1 MKITALILFTVVS
14 SSLLTPR
21 REKLPKH
28 SWMPYEKLVTIPAG
42 NYIYQ
47 GSTLQMHTYYMSM
60 TEVTNGQYMEFIND
74 MAARGD
80 QSLMNEIR
88 VDSSQWKLPH
98 QYSEPVLAFP
108 DLYHR
113 HPAYRDYPVV
123 NISRKAAELFCSW
136 LTEKYNTHPSKK
148 TGKLR
153 FRLPTEQEWCYAA
166 QAGNHDNVFAWTGP
180 YERNHYGAFMANFT
194 RISQSNI
201 RYDST
206 GQLVYKGEISSGN
219 HYIYEDSKDYTTPV
233 ISYWPNAWG
242 LYNMSGNV
250 AEMVNTG
257 SARGGSW
264 HTPLYYLQVLV
275 PDPRGYGDQPNPYTG
290 FRVVAEPMP

>member
-1 MKITALILFTVVS
+1 MKTTALILFSVMGFF
-14 SSLLTPR
+14 TPR
-21 REKLPKH
+21 KEKLPKH
-28 SWMPYEKLVTIPAG
+28 LWMPYEKLVSVPAG
-42 NYIYQ
+42 NYLYQ
-47 GSTLQMHTYYMSM
+47 GSTVQINTYYMSM
-60 TEVTNGQYMEFIND
+60 TEVTNGQYMEFVSD
-74 MAARGD
+74 MMARGE
-80 QSLMNEIR
+80 QSVLSEIR
-88 VDSSQWKLPH
+88 VDSSQWKWPH

-123 NISRKAAELFCSW
+123 NISRKGAELFCAW
-136 LTEKYNTHPSKK
+136 LTEKYNAHPSKK

-166 QAGNHDNVFAWTGP
+166 QAGNHDNVFAWNGP
-180 YERNHYGAFMANFT
+180 FERNHYGMLMANFR

-201 RYDST
+201 QYDST
-206 GQLVYKGEISSGN
+206 GQLVYKGEITGQ
-219 HYIYEDSKDYTTPV
+219 HYAFEDSRDVTAPV

-250 AEMVNTG
+250 AEMVSTG

-264 HTPLYYLQVLV
+264 RTPLYYLQVLV
-275 PDPRGYGDQPNPYTG
+275 PDPWGYGDQPNPYTG